1 MIRGRDNLLRVCRII
16 VLYSCKND
24 GIDPSRNRLHEHMP
38 LIQSI
43 PTRRRRRD
51 HVLKMMQQRAI
62 ILSHGD
68 NFGSG
73 RCPATPIV
81 IEIARNKISTQNDD
95 GGEVRRR
102 RPASTR
108 GCMTGIKHRMSYL
121 GNDLADVARDIGKAL
136 ACFETSI
143 GLPPRSG
150 VPVVPHSG
158 VPVLPHELIAFVCI
172 SLYSRSFPQ
181 DRASHASRYTSI
193 CSTIFP
199 IPCSPRECLLGS
211 GLALLGGGT
220 L

>member
-1 MIRGRDNLLRVCRII
+1 MRVCRII

-24 GIDPSRNRLHEHMP
+24 GIDPSRNRLHEHMS

-51 HVLKMMQQRAI
+51 HLLKMMQQRATT
-62 ILSHGD
+62 LSHGD

-73 RCPATPIV
+73 RCPGSPIV
-81 IEIARNKISTQNDD
+81 IEMPRNKISTQNDD

-108 GCMTGIKHRMSYL
+108 GCMTGIKHRVSYL
-121 GNDLADVARDIGKAL
+121 ANNLADVARDIGKAL
-136 ACFETSI
+136 ACFKTSI
-143 GLPPRSG
+143 GLPPHPG
-150 VPVVPHSG
+150 VS
-158 VPVLPHELIAFVCI
+158 VLPHELIAFACI
-172 SLYSRSFPQ
+172 SLYSRSCSQ

>member
-1 MIRGRDNLLRVCRII
+1 
-16 VLYSCKND
+16 
-24 GIDPSRNRLHEHMP
+24 
-38 LIQSI
+38 
-43 PTRRRRRD
+43 
-51 HVLKMMQQRAI
+51 
-62 ILSHGD
+62 
-68 NFGSG
+68 
-73 RCPATPIV
+73 
-81 IEIARNKISTQNDD
+81 
-95 GGEVRRR
+95 
-102 RPASTR
+102 
-108 GCMTGIKHRMSYL
+108 MTGIKHRMSYL
-121 GNDLADVARDIGKAL
+121 GNNLADVARDIGKAL

>member
-24 GIDPSRNRLHEHMP
+24 GIDPSRNRLHEHIS

-68 NFGSG
+68 NFGSD

-81 IEIARNKISTQNDD
+81 IEIPRNKISTQNDD

-121 GNDLADVARDIGKAL
+121 GNNLADVARDIGKAL

-143 GLPPRSG
+143 GLPPR
-150 VPVVPHSG
+150 SG